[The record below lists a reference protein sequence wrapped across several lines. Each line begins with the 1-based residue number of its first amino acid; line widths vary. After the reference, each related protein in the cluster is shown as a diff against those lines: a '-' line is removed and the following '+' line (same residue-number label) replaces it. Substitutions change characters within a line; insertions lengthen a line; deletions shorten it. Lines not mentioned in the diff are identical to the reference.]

1 MGNRIKVCHD
11 CTERYPACHD
21 HCKKYKEAREKAQA
35 EKDLIF
41 QKKSKDFAYA
51 DYKRKKFKKYKRQI

>member
-1 MGNRIKVCHD
+1 MSSIKVCHD

-21 HCKKYKEAREKAQA
+21 HCEKYKEAKDKIQA

-41 QKKSKDFAYA
+41 KNKSKDFAYI